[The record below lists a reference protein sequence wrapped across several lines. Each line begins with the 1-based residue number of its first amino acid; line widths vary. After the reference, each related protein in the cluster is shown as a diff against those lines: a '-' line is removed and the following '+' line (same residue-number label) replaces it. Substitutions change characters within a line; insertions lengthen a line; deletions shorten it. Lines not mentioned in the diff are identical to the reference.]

1 LNSTESA
8 ASLVAFLDETG
19 CALLPFGK
27 KVWGERMGR
36 WRRVATDDAAREG

>member
-27 KVWGERMGR
+27 KGWGERMGR